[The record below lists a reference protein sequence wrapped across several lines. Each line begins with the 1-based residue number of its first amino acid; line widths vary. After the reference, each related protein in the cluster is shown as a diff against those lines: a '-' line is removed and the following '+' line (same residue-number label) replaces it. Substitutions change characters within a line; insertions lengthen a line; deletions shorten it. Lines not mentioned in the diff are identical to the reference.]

1 MSELATS
8 NTTVSQEEVL
18 DPEKK
23 KASLAPSPVYSSKS
37 ASSSFPSPNTEVGQA
52 LDSGRLL
59 STGTKGFQG
68 LLANVP
74 SGNRLQW
81 SELTLEGVI
90 GSRGFSNSLH
100 FIPTQIPIKM
110 LCSNKKKSL
119 LNFNLFLFP

>member
-1 MSELATS
+1 MQEYKLPTS
-8 NTTVSQEEVL
+8 QGTGET
-18 DPEKK
+18 
-23 KASLAPSPVYSSKS
+23 KAQSGCC
-37 ASSSFPSPNTEVGQA
+37 FSPNTEVGQT

-90 GSRGFSNSLH
+90 ASRGFSKSLH

-110 LCSNKKKSL
+110 LCSNKKKKSPEFQPVSVPL
-119 LNFNLFLFP
+119 DISVHEVAYGGH